1 MSDDDKVGPGRP
13 PKHSRWKKGQSGN
26 PKGRP
31 KGHLDVKS
39 VLEEEL
45 LERITLATPQGE
57 REMTKLQAVIR
68 RLIHEGMSGKVYAIQ
83 DILDRAER
91 LGRTDET
98 STSPELARDD
108 EAILRRALSSG
119 PPPGSDSSPP
129 GADGPP
135 PSADGPPSP
144 NGAAHD

>member
-1 MSDDDKVGPGRP
+1 MSDDRVGPGRP

-26 PKGRP
+26 PRGRP
-31 KGHLDVKS
+31 KGRLDVKR

-45 LERITLATPQGE
+45 SELITLATPQGE

-91 LGRTDET
+91 LDRSDET
-98 STSPELARDD
+98 SVSPELAKDD

-119 PPPGSDSSPP
+119 PPL

-135 PSADGPPSP
+135 AEPDSPPSP
-144 NGAAHD
+144 DEASHD